1 MEGDEVLLRR
11 TIGSK
16 KDEFFINRKRVQKS
30 EVLNLLESAGFS
42 KSNPYFIIQQG
53 KVHALCTMSDH
64 ERLVLLKE
72 VAGTTVYDEKRQA
85 SITQMEVD
93 EASIE
98 KINEVLAYIEQRLVE
113 LEGEKE
119 ELTEYQA
126 LDRSR
131 RALEYTLYSTE
142 LKKAREYLDELEHMR
157 GENVEQLHELHEK
170 ARGVHDQIRSVEL
183 RMKQST
189 GELRRARQD
198 IEHYTRTLTNQ
209 TTTQTRLSLQIND
222 LSTQCEQ
229 DTLDHQQAEKKL
241 QSLTAEIKK
250 TETELSPIVKECEEL
265 HAKLTNIRVRKTE
278 SEQVIEGIYSML
290 DRAGM
295 TKSEREDYLN
305 SQISDTKT
313 SMEAKRSLL
322 TETETK
328 IKELEKTTKEIS
340 TTLNVTQS
348 TLTNH
353 KNLMTS
359 LNTKLVS
366 LKAIRDEH
374 QSERVN
380 IQREI
385 GVLEENRSD
394 LRESVAN
401 CRLAYEKTM
410 PKATRMGLKHLP
422 SVLEKLNLS
431 DRQCFGPVISN
442 IQLKDEAY
450 QTAVEVAG
458 GNALLHV
465 IVNNDDTA
473 SRILTYL
480 EKHKLGRIT
489 FLPLNILQ
497 RNNSNRGIEYPESSD
512 VCSLLERCI
521 ECNSNIKPA
530 MMVSFC
536 SSFLRNCYFLL
547 TFFFTLISTFLVKS
561 F

>member
-1 MEGDEVLLRR
+1 MISAYVEIVLDNSSGRLNVEGDEVLLRR

-113 LEGEKE
+113 LEGEKA

-157 GENVEQLHELHEK
+157 GENVEKLHELHEK

-189 GELRRARQD
+189 GELRRAKQD
-198 IEHYTRTLTNQ
+198 IEHYTRTLSAQ
-209 TTTQTRLSLQIND
+209 TTTQTKLSLQIND
-222 LSTQCEQ
+222 LQIQCEQ
-229 DTLDHQQAEKKL
+229 DELDHKQAEKQL
-241 QSLTAEIKK
+241 QSLTAEIEK
-250 TETELSPIVKECEEL
+250 TEAELSPLLKECEEL
-265 HAKLTNIRVRKTE
+265 NEKLAELRSKKSE
-278 SEQVIEGIYSML
+278 SEQVIESIYSML

-295 TKSEREDYLN
+295 SKSEREDYLN
-305 SQISDTKT
+305 SQISDTKAA
-313 SMEAKRSLL
+313 MESKKSLL
-322 TETETK
+322 EETK
-328 IKELEKTTKEIS
+328 AKINELETSTKSIS
-340 TTLNVTQS
+340 NSLNSTQS

-366 LKAIRDEH
+366 LKAARDEH
-374 QSERVN
+374 QGERVN
-380 IQREI
+380 VQREL

-401 CRLAYEKTM
+401 CQLAYEKTM

-422 SVLEKLNLS
+422 SVLEQLNLT
-431 DRQCFGPVISN
+431 DQQCFGTVISN
-442 IQLKDEAY
+442 IKLKDELY

-458 GNALLHV
+458 GNSLLHV

-473 SRILTYL
+473 SRILTHL

-489 FLPLNILQ
+489 FLPLNVLH
-497 RNNSNRGIEYPESSD
+497 RNNSNSGIEYPESSD
-512 VCSLLERCI
+512 VCSLLERCL
-521 ECNSNIKPA
+521 EYDSNLKPA
-530 MMVSFC
+530 MMVRF
-536 SSFLRNCYFLL
+536 
-547 TFFFTLISTFLVKS
+547 
-561 F
+561 